1 MMALIIVLSL
11 TQAFVRAIPVIASAS
26 NATTSDPNTHTWTDP
41 GSSGLT
47 ISFTTVQTYG
57 SCTSTG
63 DRIFT
68 TGIPDNWTL
77 SGNIDLSYIKSD
89 GSKVPFNNIPVNQ
102 TGNLDLTISYPPAW
116 TWLINT
122 SASIR
127 EIHIDL
133 AIEVRDQNNLIVP
146 WVGGDQVNAPG
157 TLGPGQNWD
166 LYCNNTNPKPELS
179 IVKYTNGI
187 DAKDPNG
194 IDVPSIP
201 SGDPVT
207 WTYRVTNTGDW
218 PIAKAFISVT
228 DNQTGVT
235 PVFDKEIIGNGDD
248 ILVKDEVWQYIA
260 TGTAIDLVS
269 PPQDVI
275 VTTGVCTYNGTK
287 PPSTAYT
294 NIGTVTV
301 PEVTASDSSNYCN
314 PSIHP
319 GIDIIKYTNDQVASN
334 PNGTDV
340 PILHPGDPVTWTYKV
355 TNTGNVPFPKADV
368 LVTDNQPGVTPA
380 FDSEVPGTGNGDNTF
395 DPGEVWL
402 YKATGIAIDTTLA
415 PQGENIVHN
424 ACSLNNNLPYSPAY
438 VNTGTVTVPGD
449 TASANSSYCN
459 PLHYPYFG
467 ENGYIGVED
476 WINGDYDYNDFGFYF
491 RIEETNI
498 WECPTP
504 STCGPYLS
512 EIKVTTTAKIY
523 DSGMDHLIHLHRI
536 FTGGVHFSVM
546 RTIPADPNDLVLFDG
561 ATGHETPAGDYVS
574 ATGNIDVTLYN
585 TAKYS
590 YPQKQMDEPVVV
602 DFKIDDPSLNPR
614 ITGTY
619 IRSYTVGPT
628 TFHDLDPIMSQYD
641 FWEEGTQFTS
651 RWHLKDTHAIDSTTS
666 QKNTPLSR
674 IIPAGT
680 VLPFMIVVPTTDWI
694 PPYEATTITGPY
706 GFFRDFY
713 TTSDPADWFDPTVV
727 GRVTNN
733 CVIPGGVSF
742 GPYPGI
748 PSSCSMMY
756 IPLVSR

>member
-1 MMALIIVLSL
+1 MFQKPQKYIKSHTGNILLMMALIIVMVLA
-11 TQAFVRAIPVIASAS
+11 QAFVRAIPVMASAS
-26 NATTSDPNTHTWTDP
+26 NVTNSDPNTHTWTDP
-41 GSSGLT
+41 GTSGLT
-47 ISFTTVQTYG
+47 VSFTTVQTYG

-89 GSKVPFNNIPVNQ
+89 GSKVPFNNIPVDQ

-116 TWLINT
+116 TWLINVP
-122 SASIR
+122 ASIR
-127 EIHIDL
+127 EIHVDI
-133 AIEVRDQNNLIVP
+133 AIEVLDGNNAIVT
-146 WVGGDQVNAPG
+146 WVGGDQKNAPG
-157 TLGPGQNWD
+157 TLGPSQNWD
-166 LYCNNTNPKPELS
+166 LYCSNLNPKPEFS

-187 DAKDPNG
+187 DANNADG

-201 SGDPVT
+201 PDGQVT

-235 PVFDKEIIGNGDD
+235 PVFDKEIIGNGDA
-248 ILVKDEVWQYIA
+248 ILEKDEVWQYIA
-260 TGTAIDLVS
+260 TGTAVNLVS
-269 PPQDVI
+269 PPQGVI
-275 VTTGVCTYNGTK
+275 VTQNVCTYNGTK

-301 PEVTASDSSNYCN
+301 LPDFTASDTSNYCN

-355 TNTGNVPFPKADV
+355 TNTGDVSFPKADV
-368 LVTDNQPGVTPA
+368 KVTDNQPGVTPT
-380 FDSEVPGTGNGDNTF
+380 FDSEITGNGDDTF
-395 DPGEVWL
+395 APGEVWL
-402 YKATGIAIDTTLA
+402 YKATGNAIDTTL
-415 PQGENIVHN
+415 PLQGENIVHN
-424 ACSLNNNLPYSPAY
+424 ACSLDNNLPYSPAY
-438 VNTGTVTVPGD
+438 VNTGTVTVPGVS
-449 TASANSSYCN
+449 ASANSSYCN

-476 WINGDYDYNDFGFYF
+476 WVNGDYDYNDFGFYF
-491 RIEETNI
+491 RIEETNV
-498 WECPTP
+498 WECPTQA
-504 STCGPYLS
+504 TCGPFLS

-536 FTGGVHFSVM
+536 FAGGVQYSVI
-546 RTIPADPNDLVLFDG
+546 RTVPADPNDLVLFDG
-561 ATGHETPAGDYVS
+561 TTGKETPAGDYIS
-574 ATGNIDVTLYN
+574 TTGNIDVTLYN

-590 YPQKQMDEPVVV
+590 HPQKLMDEPVVV

-619 IRSYTVGPT
+619 IRSYTVGST

-641 FWEEGTQFTS
+641 FWEEGTLYTS
-651 RWHLKDTHAIDSTTS
+651 RWHLKDTYAIDSAIRRETH
-666 QKNTPLSR
+666 PHSR
-674 IIPAGT
+674 IIPVGT
-680 VLPFMIVVPTTDWI
+680 VLPFMIVVP
-694 PPYEATTITGPY
+694 ITQL
-706 GFFRDFY
+706 DS
-713 TTSDPADWFDPTVV
+713 T
-727 GRVTNN
+727 
-733 CVIPGGVSF
+733 
-742 GPYPGI
+742 
-748 PSSCSMMY
+748 
-756 IPLVSR
+756 L